1 VTRLFITLPDP
12 LPENLAAIT
21 WRLSAP
27 GLPSTQ
33 PNQGVAASA
42 EDLPKANEIWLAL
55 PASRVLLS
63 RLTLSRRAL
72 RQLNG
77 ALGNALEDQLM
88 LDPAQ
93 SHVVLG
99 KPLAGDEHPVAVI
112 EIAWLEQVLTL
123 CRQQGIELFGATPET
138 LLWVGEAAQE
148 QWCARW
154 HGQGGFVRSGAC
166 AGFALDDGDAAT
178 PPLALQLALAEARR
192 TGTAPAAIALESDM
206 PVDAAAWSRSLEIPV
221 ILQNLHA
228 DPLPPALNLLQG
240 PYASRRRGS
249 RGWFIDL
256 AGSQQLGKYRLAA
269 GLMVAALGVHVIGTL
284 ADWARL
290 SYENRQLRSE
300 MRQVFQEAFPQTRAI
315 VDPTLQMQRQLA
327 DMRRARG
334 YAETGDFL
342 HAAGAV
348 AGQVSGVNG
357 LTYENGR
364 LTLQQPRTV
373 DLDGLRATLINQGYK
388 MTTAGEMGNQS
399 ISIERSRQ

>member
-1 VTRLFITLPDP
+1 
-12 LPENLAAIT
+12 
-21 WRLSAP
+21 
-27 GLPSTQ
+27 
-33 PNQGVAASA
+33 
-42 EDLPKANEIWLAL
+42 
-55 PASRVLLS
+55 
-63 RLTLSRRAL
+63 
-72 RQLNG
+72 
-77 ALGNALEDQLM
+77 
-88 LDPAQ
+88 
-93 SHVVLG
+93 
-99 KPLAGDEHPVAVI
+99 
-112 EIAWLEQVLTL
+112 
-123 CRQQGIELFGATPET
+123 
-138 LLWVGEAAQE
+138 
-148 QWCARW
+148 
-154 HGQGGFVRSGAC
+154 
-166 AGFALDDGDAAT
+166 
-178 PPLALQLALAEARR
+178 
-192 TGTAPAAIALESDM
+192 M